1 MGVRPMTST
10 YPIASHAGGTPA
22 VPAGRNHR
30 IANMK
35 IYYDQDADPRYLA
48 GKKVQ
53 SSGMAR
59 RASPH
64 SKQSGQRV

>member
-1 MGVRPMTST
+1 
-10 YPIASHAGGTPA
+10 
-22 VPAGRNHR
+22 
-30 IANMK
+30 MK